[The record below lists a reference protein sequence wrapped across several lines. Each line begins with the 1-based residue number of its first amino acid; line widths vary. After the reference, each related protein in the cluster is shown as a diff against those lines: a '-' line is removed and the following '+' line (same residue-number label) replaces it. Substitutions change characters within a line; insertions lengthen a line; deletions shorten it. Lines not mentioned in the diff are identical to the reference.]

1 MKKYMIIQV
10 RYTDMNGMK
19 HKADIDLTVS
29 NMESIETLR
38 KDCTKL
44 YNAANVRF
52 TYEGREEE
60 GWIKFS

>member
-1 MKKYMIIQV
+1 
-10 RYTDMNGMK
+10 MNGMK

-52 TYEGREEE
+52 TYEEREEE